1 MFKRTMIAASLVV
14 AALASAQSMAAVVG
28 GGATLPEKLYG
39 STATSTT
46 ATGILSAT
54 VPGFNPY
61 IGVGSGDGKKAFFG
75 NDSTKL
81 KLAAGITVDYAGSDS
96 IVSAAELAAYNADA
110 VNGRGAY
117 GPLIQIPAEA
127 TSVTVPYHIDG
138 KTSLQLTSDQLADIF
153 AGKINNWNQVQ
164 FNGAAGPNL
173 QIKVVY
179 RQETSGTTEILT
191 NHLKAVKPASVPT
204 VSNSFVTAIGFDPA
218 TSAPAGSSYIA
229 VTGSQGV
236 ATAITNNNGAIGYV
250 SPDYAQFNSAAA
262 VASVNGF
269 LPTEV
274 NVQASLD
281 GVVPPVLGSDEAKNP
296 LNWVPTFPKP
306 TAGYPI
312 VGYTNLVFS
321 QCYKD
326 TTDTARIR
334 VFLNRHYTGLN
345 NATTSS
351 HSFIPLSATWQKAVH
366 DNFYATTSA
375 LRLGDTNTCNGI
387 GRPL

>member
-39 STATSTT
+39 TT
-46 ATGILSAT
+46 AGTGILASSI
-54 VPGFNPY
+54 PGFNAY
-61 IGVGSGDGKKAFFG
+61 IGVGSGGGKKAFFG
-75 NDSTKL
+75 NDSTQL

-96 IVSAAELAAYNADA
+96 IVSGAELLAYNNDA
-110 VNGRGAY
+110 VKGRPAY
-117 GPLIQIPAEA
+117 GPLIQVPAAA
-127 TSVTVPYHIDG
+127 TSVTVPYHING
-138 KTSLQLTSDQLADIF
+138 KTSLKLTSVQLANIF
-153 AGKINNWNQVQ
+153 AGVTKNWNEVL
-164 FNGAAGPNL
+164 FDGVAGPNL
-173 QIKVVY
+173 PIKVVY
-179 RQETSGTTEILT
+179 RTETSGTTEILT
-191 NHLKAVKPASVPT
+191 THLKAVSGNLLPAA
-204 VSNSFVTAIGFDPA
+204 SNSFATAVGFNPA
-218 TSAPAGSSYIA
+218 VNPPAGTNYIG
-229 VTGSQGV
+229 VVGSQGV
-236 ATAITNNNGAIGYV
+236 AAAVADANNNGAIGYV
-250 SPDYAQFNSAAA
+250 SPDYAQFNDASA
-262 VASVNGF
+262 VAAINGA

-274 NVQASLD
+274 NVQVTLD
-281 GVVPPVLGSDEAKNP
+281 TVAPPALGSNDAKDP
-296 LNWVPTFPKP
+296 LKWVPTFANP

-334 VFLNRHYTGLN
+334 NFLNRHYTGLN
-345 NATTSS
+345 NAAVSS

>member
-1 MFKRTMIAASLVV
+1 MIAASLAV

-39 STATSTT
+39 TT
-46 ATGILSAT
+46 TGTGILASSI
-54 VPGFNPY
+54 PGFNAY

-110 VNGRGAY
+110 VKGRAAF

-138 KTSLQLTSDQLADIF
+138 QTSLQLTSAQLADIF
-153 AGKINNWNQVQ
+153 AGKITNWNQVQ

-179 RQETSGTTEILT
+179 RQETSGTTEIFT
-191 NHLKAVKPASVPT
+191 NHLKAVKPASVPA
-204 VSNSFVTAIGFDPA
+204 VSNSFVTAVGFNPA

-250 SPDYAQFNSAAA
+250 SPDYAQYNSAAA

-281 GVVPPVLGSDEAKNP
+281 TVTPPVLGSDAAKDP
-296 LNWVPTFPKP
+296 LNWVPTFANP

-334 VFLNRHYTGLN
+334 VFLNRHYTGVN
-345 NATTSS
+345 NATISS

-366 DNFYATTSA
+366 DNFYATTSS

>member
-39 STATSTT
+39 TT
-46 ATGILSAT
+46 AGTGILASSI
-54 VPGFNPY
+54 PGFNAY
-61 IGVGSGDGKKAFFG
+61 IGVGSGGGKKAFFG
-75 NDSTKL
+75 NDSTQL

-96 IVSAAELAAYNADA
+96 IVSGAELLAYNNDA
-110 VNGRGAY
+110 VKGRPAY
-117 GPLIQIPAEA
+117 GALIQVPAAA
-127 TSVTVPYHIDG
+127 TSVTVPYHING
-138 KTSLQLTSDQLADIF
+138 KTSLKLTSVQLANIF
-153 AGKINNWNQVQ
+153 AGVTKNWNEVL
-164 FNGAAGPNL
+164 FDGVAGPNL
-173 QIKVVY
+173 PIKVVY
-179 RQETSGTTEILT
+179 RTETSGTTEILT
-191 NHLKAVKPASVPT
+191 THLKAVSGNLLPVA
-204 VSNSFVTAIGFDPA
+204 SNSFATAVGFNPA
-218 TSAPAGSSYIA
+218 VNPPAGTNYIG
-229 VTGSQGV
+229 VVGSQGV
-236 ATAITNNNGAIGYV
+236 AAAVADANNNGAIGYV
-250 SPDYAQFNSAAA
+250 SPDYAQFNDASA
-262 VASVNGF
+262 VAAINGA

-274 NVQASLD
+274 NVQVTLD
-281 GVVPPVLGSDEAKNP
+281 TVAPPALGSNDAKDP
-296 LNWVPTFPKP
+296 LKWVPTFANP

-334 VFLNRHYTGLN
+334 NFLNRHYTGLN
-345 NATTSS
+345 NAAVSS

>member
-39 STATSTT
+39 TT
-46 ATGILSAT
+46 TGTGILASSI
-54 VPGFNPY
+54 PGFNAY

-81 KLAAGITVDYAGSDS
+81 KLAAGINVDYAGSDS
-96 IVSAAELAAYNADA
+96 IVSAAELAAYNADTVKGKA
-110 VNGRGAY
+110 AFGA
-117 GPLIQIPAEA
+117 LIQVPAAA
-127 TSVTVPYHIDG
+127 TSVTVPYHING
-138 KTSLQLTSDQLADIF
+138 KTSLKLTSVQLANIF
-153 AGKINNWNQVQ
+153 AGVTKNWNEVL
-164 FNGAAGPNL
+164 FDGVAGPNL
-173 QIKVVY
+173 PIKVVY
-179 RQETSGTTEILT
+179 RTETSGTTEILT
-191 NHLKAVKPASVPT
+191 THLKAVSGTLLPAA
-204 VSNSFVTAIGFDPA
+204 SNSFVTAVGFNPA
-218 TSAPAGSSYIA
+218 VNPPAGTNYIG
-229 VTGSQGV
+229 VVGSQGV
-236 ATAITNNNGAIGYV
+236 AAAVADANNNGAIGHV
-250 SPDYAQFNSAAA
+250 SPDYAQFNDASA
-262 VASVNGF
+262 VASINGA

-274 NVQASLD
+274 NVQVTLD
-281 GVVPPVLGSDEAKNP
+281 TVAPPALGSNDAKDP
-296 LNWVPTFPKP
+296 LKWVPTFANP

-334 VFLNRHYTGLN
+334 VFLNRHYTGVN
-345 NATTSS
+345 NAAVSS
-351 HSFIPLSATWQKAVH
+351 HSFIPLSATWQKAVY

>member
-39 STATSTT
+39 TT
-46 ATGILSAT
+46 TGTGILASSI
-54 VPGFNPY
+54 PGFNAY

-81 KLAAGITVDYAGSDS
+81 KLAAGINVDYAGSDS

-110 VNGRGAY
+110 VKGRAAF

-138 KTSLQLTSDQLADIF
+138 QASLPLTSAQLADIF
-153 AGKINNWNQVQ
+153 AGKITNWNQVQ
-164 FNGAAGPNL
+164 LNGAAGPNL

-179 RQETSGTTEILT
+179 RQETSGTTEIFT
-191 NHLKAVKPASVPT
+191 NHLKAVKPTSVPAA
-204 VSNSFVTAIGFDPA
+204 SNSFVTAIGFDPA

-250 SPDYAQFNSAAA
+250 SPDYAQFNDASA
-262 VASVNGF
+262 VASINGK

-274 NVQASLD
+274 NVQVTLD
-281 GVVPPVLGSDEAKNP
+281 TVAPPALGSNDAKDP
-296 LNWVPTFPKP
+296 LKWVPTFANP

-334 VFLNRHYTGLN
+334 NFLNRHYTGVN
-345 NATTSS
+345 NAAISS
-351 HSFIPLSATWQKAVH
+351 HSFIPLSTTWQKAVH

-387 GRPL
+387 GRPQ

>member
-39 STATSTT
+39 TT
-46 ATGILSAT
+46 TGTGILASSI
-54 VPGFNPY
+54 PGFNAY

-81 KLAAGITVDYAGSDS
+81 KLAAGINIDYAGSDS
-96 IVSAAELAAYNADA
+96 IVSGAELLAYNNDA
-110 VNGRGAY
+110 VKGRAAY
-117 GPLIQIPAEA
+117 GPLIQVPAAA
-127 TSVTVPYHIDG
+127 TSVTVPYHING
-138 KTSLQLTSDQLADIF
+138 KTSLKLTSVQLANIF
-153 AGKINNWNQVQ
+153 AGVTKNWNEVL
-164 FNGAAGPNL
+164 FDGVAGPDL
-173 QIKVVY
+173 PIKVVY
-179 RQETSGTTEILT
+179 RTENSGTTEILT
-191 NHLKAVKPASVPT
+191 THLKAVSGTLLPVA
-204 VSNSFVTAIGFDPA
+204 SNSFATAVGFNPA
-218 TSAPAGSSYIA
+218 VNPPAGTNYIG
-229 VTGSQGV
+229 VVGSQAV
-236 ATAITNNNGAIGYV
+236 ATAVADANNNGAIGYV
-250 SPDYAQFNSAAA
+250 SPDYAQFNDASA
-262 VASVNGF
+262 VASINGA

-274 NVQASLD
+274 NVQVTLD
-281 GVVPPVLGSDEAKNP
+281 TVAPPALGSNDAKDP
-296 LNWVPTFPKP
+296 LKWVPTFANPS
-306 TAGYPI
+306 AGYPI

-345 NATTSS
+345 NAAVSS

-366 DNFYATTSA
+366 DNFYVTTSA

>member
-54 VPGFNPY
+54 VPGFSPY

-81 KLAAGITVDYAGSDS
+81 KLAAGTTIDYAGSDS
-96 IVSAAELAAYNADA
+96 VVSAAELAAYNADA
-110 VNGRGAY
+110 VNGRTAY
-117 GPLIQIPAEA
+117 GPLIQVPAEA
-127 TSVTVPYHIDG
+127 TSVTVPYRIDG
-138 KTSLQLTSDQLADIF
+138 QTSLKLTSAQLADIF
-153 AGKINNWNQVQ
+153 AGKITNWNQVQ
-164 FNGAAGPNL
+164 FNGAAGPDL

-179 RQETSGTTEILT
+179 RQETSGTTEIFT

-204 VSNSFVTAIGFDPA
+204 VSNSFVTAVGFDPV
-218 TSAPAGSSYIA
+218 TNAPAGSSYIA
-229 VTGSQGV
+229 VTGSGGV
-236 ATAITNNNGAIGYV
+236 ASAITGNNGAIGYV
-250 SPDYAQFNSAAA
+250 SPDYAQFNDAAK
-262 VASVNGF
+262 VASVNGY

-281 GVVPPVLGSDEAKNP
+281 TVTPPALGSNDAKDP
-296 LNWVPTFPKP
+296 LKWVPTFANPSV
-306 TAGYPI
+306 GYPI

-334 VFLNRHYTGLN
+334 VFLSRHYTGLN
-345 NATTSS
+345 NTAISN
-351 HSFIPLSATWQKAVH
+351 HSFIPLSTTWQKAVY
-366 DNFYATTSA
+366 DNFYATTSS

>member
-39 STATSTT
+39 TT
-46 ATGILSAT
+46 AGTGILASSI
-54 VPGFNPY
+54 PGFNAY
-61 IGVGSGDGKKAFFG
+61 IGVGSGGGKKAFFG
-75 NDSTKL
+75 NDSTQL

-96 IVSAAELAAYNADA
+96 IVSGAELLAYNNDA
-110 VNGRGAY
+110 VKGRPAY
-117 GPLIQIPAEA
+117 GALIQVPAAA
-127 TSVTVPYHIDG
+127 TSVTVPYHING
-138 KTSLQLTSDQLADIF
+138 KTSLKLTSVQLANIF
-153 AGKINNWNQVQ
+153 AGVTKNWNEVLSD
-164 FNGAAGPNL
+164 GVAGPNL
-173 QIKVVY
+173 PIKVVY
-179 RQETSGTTEILT
+179 RTETSGTTEILT
-191 NHLKAVKPASVPT
+191 THLKAVSGNLLPAA
-204 VSNSFVTAIGFDPA
+204 SNSFATAVGFNPA
-218 TSAPAGSSYIA
+218 VNPPAGTNYIG
-229 VTGSQGV
+229 VVGSQGV
-236 ATAITNNNGAIGYV
+236 AAAVADANNNGAIGYV
-250 SPDYAQFNSAAA
+250 SPDYAQFNDASA
-262 VASVNGF
+262 VAAINGA

-274 NVQASLD
+274 NVQVTLD
-281 GVVPPVLGSDEAKNP
+281 TVAPPALGSNDAKDP
-296 LNWVPTFPKP
+296 LKWVPTFANP

-321 QCYKD
+321 QCHKD

-334 VFLNRHYTGLN
+334 NFLNRHYTGLN
-345 NATTSS
+345 NAAVSS

>member
-1 MFKRTMIAASLVV
+1 MFKRTMIAASLAV

-46 ATGILSAT
+46 ATGILSASI
-54 VPGFNPY
+54 PGFSPY

-81 KLAAGITVDYAGSDS
+81 KLASGITVDYAGSDS
-96 IVSAAELAAYNADA
+96 VVSAAELAAYNADT
-110 VNGRGAY
+110 VKGRAAY
-117 GPLIQIPAEA
+117 GPLVQVPAEA

-138 KTSLQLTSDQLADIF
+138 KTSLQLTSAQLADIF
-153 AGKINNWNQVQ
+153 AGKITNWKDVQ
-164 FNGAAGPNL
+164 FNGAAGPDL

-179 RQETSGTTEILT
+179 RQETSGTTEIFT
-191 NHLKAVKPASVPT
+191 NHLKAVKPASVPN

-218 TSAPAGSSYIA
+218 TSAPVGSSYLA

-250 SPDYAQFNSAAA
+250 SPDYAAFNSAAA

-281 GVVPPVLGSDEAKNP
+281 TIAPPTVGSAAATDP
-296 LNWVPTFPKP
+296 LNWVPTFANP

-326 TTDTARIR
+326 TADNTRIQT
-334 VFLNRHYTGLN
+334 FLKRHYTGVN
-345 NATTSS
+345 NAAISS
-351 HSFIPLSATWQKAVH
+351 HSFIPLSTTWQKAVY
-366 DNFYATTSA
+366 DNFVATTSS
-375 LRLGDTNTCNGI
+375 LRIGDTNTCNGI

>member
-39 STATSTT
+39 TT
-46 ATGILSAT
+46 TGTGILASSI
-54 VPGFNPY
+54 PGFNAY

-81 KLAAGITVDYAGSDS
+81 KLAAGINIDYAGSDS
-96 IVSAAELAAYNADA
+96 IVSGAELLAYNNDA
-110 VNGRGAY
+110 VKGRAAY
-117 GPLIQIPAEA
+117 GPLIQVPAAA
-127 TSVTVPYHIDG
+127 TSVTVPYHING
-138 KTSLQLTSDQLADIF
+138 KTSLKLTSVQLANIF
-153 AGKINNWNQVQ
+153 AGVTKNWNEVL
-164 FNGAAGPNL
+164 FDGVAGPDL
-173 QIKVVY
+173 PIKVVY
-179 RQETSGTTEILT
+179 RTENSGTTEILT
-191 NHLKAVKPASVPT
+191 THLKAVSGTLLPVA
-204 VSNSFVTAIGFDPA
+204 SNSFATAVGFNPA
-218 TSAPAGSSYIA
+218 VNPPAGTNYIG
-229 VTGSQGV
+229 VVGSQAV
-236 ATAITNNNGAIGYV
+236 AAAVADANNNGAIGYV
-250 SPDYAQFNSAAA
+250 SPDYAQFNDASA
-262 VASVNGF
+262 VASINGA

-274 NVQASLD
+274 NVQVTLD
-281 GVVPPVLGSDEAKNP
+281 TVAPPALGSNDAKDP
-296 LNWVPTFPKP
+296 LKWVPTFANPS
-306 TAGYPI
+306 AGYPI

-345 NATTSS
+345 NAAVSS

-366 DNFYATTSA
+366 DNFYVTTSA

>member
-1 MFKRTMIAASLVV
+1 MFKRNVLAVSVTL
-14 AALASAQSMAAVVG
+14 AALCSAQAAMADING
-28 GGATLPEKLYG
+28 GGATLPQPLYQ
-39 STATSTT
+39 TAGVLTT
-46 ATGILSAT
+46 
-54 VPGFNPY
+54 GFAPY

-81 KLAAGITVDYAGSDS
+81 KLAAGITIDYAGSDS
-96 IVSAAELAAYNADA
+96 VVSAAELAAYNADT
-110 VNGRGAY
+110 VKGRAAY
-117 GPLIQIPAEA
+117 GPLVQVPAEA

-138 KTSLQLTSDQLADIF
+138 KTSLQLTSAQLADIF
-153 AGKINNWNQVQ
+153 AGKITNWKDVQ
-164 FNGAAGPNL
+164 FNGAAGPDL

-179 RQETSGTTEILT
+179 RQETSGTTEIFT
-191 NHLKAVKPASVPT
+191 NHLKAVKPASVPN

-218 TSAPAGSSYIA
+218 TSAPVGSSYLA

-250 SPDYAQFNSAAA
+250 SPDYAAFNSAAA

-281 GVVPPVLGSDEAKNP
+281 TIAPPAVGSTAAADP
-296 LNWVPTFPKP
+296 LNWVPTFANP

-326 TTDTARIR
+326 STDNIRIQTFPDLLVARM
-334 VFLNRHYTGLN
+334 FEFKP
-345 NATTSS
+345 S
-351 HSFIPLSATWQKAVH
+351 PLLEFTEEQKRDV
-366 DNFYATTSA
+366 D
-375 LRLGDTNTCNGI
+375 I
-387 GRPL
+387 GKLFG

>member
-39 STATSTT
+39 TT
-46 ATGILSAT
+46 TGTGILASSI
-54 VPGFNPY
+54 PGFNAY

-81 KLAAGITVDYAGSDS
+81 KLAAGINVDYAGSDS

-110 VNGRGAY
+110 VKGRAAF

-138 KTSLQLTSDQLADIF
+138 QASLPLTSAQLADIF
-153 AGKINNWNQVQ
+153 AGKITNWNQVQ
-164 FNGAAGPNL
+164 LNGTAGPNL

-179 RQETSGTTEILT
+179 RQETSGTTEIFT
-191 NHLKAVKPASVPT
+191 NHLKAVKPTSVPAA
-204 VSNSFVTAIGFDPA
+204 SNSFVTAIGFDPA

-250 SPDYAQFNSAAA
+250 SPDYAQFNDASA
-262 VASVNGF
+262 VASINGK

-274 NVQASLD
+274 NVQVTLD
-281 GVVPPVLGSDEAKNP
+281 TVAPPALGSNDAKDP
-296 LNWVPTFPKP
+296 LKWVPTFANP

-334 VFLNRHYTGLN
+334 NFLNRHYTGVN
-345 NATTSS
+345 NAAISS

-387 GRPL
+387 GRPQ